1 MGVGMELMGRKV
13 RCPHCREVVVA
24 PSATIPS
31 RLTPHPEIVPDD
43 IAPPVS
49 SWDETGVGLGKPNR
63 SDDAHD
69 FPQLRQ
75 QPQESQESIFA
86 EPGEE
91 DDSVFGT
98 GKSSQILTMPEIVD
112 STQLTEP
119 VPQHPDF
126 LLPLLDDPIAAN
138 RLRIEQKTDNLEL
151 EPDPIPIPR
160 VVYNSNVVGTD
171 TSDSNNIPQP
181 IFGFDNPPFAENMTA
196 ESRKLPQIFA
206 SKPELTIAETVPR
219 KPLRVEPP
227 SGTKRTPSWLY
238 FVVGYA
244 IAISILA
251 LWGWLRTSDRGHP
264 LSNIPDFFGEYRKA
278 QRDKV
283 SILNVNFETVPPELR
298 VPIGGRLVVGDL
310 AIEPLAVL
318 EEKPIRVTTYEGNG
332 QLDSRQPSKQRCL
345 ALKVHLHNLS
355 KDVSFHP
362 TDPAYNRKE
371 YPRTPMPLT
380 GLIVGTKRYVGGP
393 IPWPFSHGV
402 KRTYFVGQEH
412 DSEPLLPGK
421 FRETIIVSAE
431 GSEVVSA
438 VLASKSPLLW
448 QIHFRRGLTTF
459 AGEDVSVG
467 ALVGIAFEAKDVKR
481 LPSETIQVSDGNPG

>member
-1 MGVGMELMGRKV
+1 MELMGRQV

-24 PSATIPS
+24 PSATTPS
-31 RLTPHPEIVPDD
+31 RLTPHPEIVAE

-49 SWDETGVGLGKPNR
+49 SWDETGVGLGNPNR
-63 SDDAHD
+63 ADNKND
-69 FPQLRQ
+69 FSHLRQ
-75 QPQESQESIFA
+75 QPQESEESIFA

-91 DDSVFGT
+91 DDSVFGSP
-98 GKSSQILTMPEIVD
+98 KSSRILSMPEIVD
-112 STQLTEP
+112 STQLTES

-126 LLPLLDDPIAAN
+126 LLPLPSDPITEN

-151 EPDPIPIPR
+151 EPDTIPIPQ
-160 VVYNSNVVGTD
+160 VVYNNNVVGTD

-181 IFGFDNPPFAENMTA
+181 IFGFDYPPVVEKIATEP
-196 ESRKLPQIFA
+196 RKLPQTFA
-206 SKPELTIAETVPR
+206 SPPTPTIPETATR
-219 KPLRVEPP
+219 KPP
-227 SGTKRTPSWLY
+227 SGIAKRTPSWLY

-244 IAISILA
+244 ILMSILA
-251 LWGWLRTSDRGHP
+251 LWGWLRTTDRGHP

-332 QLDSRQPSKQRCL
+332 QLDSRQPGKQRCL
-345 ALKVHLHNLS
+345 SLKVRLHNLS

-393 IPWPFSHGV
+393 IPWPFSQGV

-412 DSEPLLPGK
+412 DSEPLVPGK

-481 LPSETIQVSDGNPG
+481 LPAVSDGTPG